1 MPKIH
6 RSHAAAIPCIWSK
19 LNDRFNKCQCDRI
32 DAFATL
38 HYGAFF

>member
-6 RSHAAAIPCIWSK
+6 RGHAAAIHCIWSK
-19 LNDRFNKCQCDRI
+19 LNDRHYSQCDRI

-38 HYGAFF
+38 HYGSFF